1 MKHYKE
7 QLSAYLN
14 HELSGIEKQEVAEH
28 LMRCESC
35 RQEHDQIKFGV
46 EMAGFL
52 EGADAPRDLWPGIES
67 SLNGSG
73 VPLSERKR
81 SLFDVIPFPV
91 FAAAGLILVLG
102 VAFLAYRSFRN
113 NEEDLVSNDPGNIQK
128 QSGWKVETISGTTQK
143 PELGIGDVLETDGA
157 SQARISVANIGNVEI
172 APNSRV
178 RLVNTESTEHRLSLD
193 HGSLQAMILAPP
205 RLFIV
210 DTPSAKAVDLGCAY
224 RLDVDKAGNS
234 RLHVTS
240 GYVSLERDGWDS
252 IVPAGAIAETRKDKG
267 VGTPYFEDAHQE
279 LQKALFK
286 FDFENGGKESLEKV
300 LAKSRPKDTLTL
312 WHLLRR
318 VGEKE
323 RERVFDVMQSLAKL
337 PEGVTKEGILNLDK
351 KMLDDW
357 RFSFELTWYQ

>member
-7 QLSAYLN
+7 LLSAYLN

-28 LMRCESC
+28 LMQCESC
-35 RQEHDQIKFGV
+35 RREHDRIKFGV
-46 EMAGFL
+46 EMAGYL
-52 EGADAPRDLWPGIES
+52 DGADTPRDLWPGIDS
-67 SLNGSG
+67 SLNGATADR
-73 VPLSERKR
+73 PKR
-81 SLFDVIPFPV
+81 HLFDLIPFPA
-91 FAAAGLILVLG
+91 FAAVGLVIVLG
-102 VAFLAYRSFRN
+102 VAFIGYKALRGSSDDLGSN
-113 NEEDLVSNDPGNIQK
+113 NPPLSNKQPG
-128 QSGWKVETISGTTQK
+128 WRVETISGSTQK
-143 PELGIGDVLETDGA
+143 PELGIGDVLETDGT
-157 SQARISVANIGNVEI
+157 SHARISVADIGNVEI

-193 HGSLQAMILAPP
+193 RGSLQAMILAPP

-224 RLDVDKAGNS
+224 KLDVDGAGNS

-252 IVPAGAIAETRKDKG
+252 IVPAGAIALTRKDKG
-267 VGTPYFEDAHQE
+267 VGTPYFEDAPEE
-279 LQKALFK
+279 LKKALFK
-286 FDFENGGKESLEKV
+286 FDFENGGKDSLDKV

-323 RERVFDVMQSLAKL
+323 RERVYEIMLSFARL
-337 PEGVTKEGILNLDK
+337 PEGVTKEGILKLDK
-351 KMLDDW
+351 KMLDEW
-357 RFSFELTWYQ
+357 KLSFELTWYQ